1 MKRAID
7 LLGVPMDLGASRR
20 GVDMGPSALRIAG
33 ILERLRRLGHDVVD
47 RGNLPVPAMESAPA
61 GDARARYLEPIH
73 RTCEELR
80 RVLAATLGEGRF
92 PLVLGG
98 DHSLAVGTVAAVAA
112 HHRARGERIGLIWFD
127 AHGDMNTP
135 ETSPSGNLHGMPLAM
150 TLGYGAAD
158 MVRLG
163 GFAPK
168 IAPENCA
175 LIGVRS
181 LDPWEREVVQ
191 QSGVRVFT
199 MKEIDRLG
207 IGTVT
212 EQAIA
217 AATAGTAGCYFSMD
231 LDGLDPQIAPGT
243 GAPEP
248 GGVSYREAHLMLE
261 LVADSGRLLGFE
273 CVELNP
279 ILDDCNRTA
288 ELAVALVASALGE
301 QILPG

>member
-1 MKRAID
+1 VKRAID
-7 LLGVPMDLGASRR
+7 LYGVPMDLGASRR

-33 ILERLRRLGHDVVD
+33 ILERLRRLGHEVLD
-47 RGNLPVPAMESAPA
+47 RGNLPVPAMESTPA
-61 GDARARYLEPIH
+61 GDGRARYLGPIH
-73 RTCEELR
+73 RTCEELFGA
-80 RVLAATLGEGRF
+80 VAATLGQGRF

-112 HHRARGERIGLIWFD
+112 HYRERGERIGLIWFD

-150 TLGYGAAD
+150 TLGYGVED
-158 MVRLG
+158 LVRLG
-163 GFAPK
+163 GFRPK
-168 IAPENCA
+168 IEASNCA

-181 LDPWEREVVQ
+181 LDSWERELVQ

-199 MKEIDRLG
+199 MKEIDRQG
-207 IGTVT
+207 IGAVT
-212 EQAIA
+212 DQAIA
-217 AATAGTAGCYFSMD
+217 AATAGTAGFYLSLD
-231 LDGLDPQIAPGT
+231 LDGLDPLIAPGT

-261 LVADSGRLLGFE
+261 LIADSGRLLGLE

-279 ILDDCNRTA
+279 ILDHCNRTA
-288 ELAVALVASALGE
+288 ELAVELVASALGE

>member
-7 LLGVPMDLGASRR
+7 LFGVPMDLGASRR

-33 ILERLRRLGHDVVD
+33 IRERIRRLGHDVED
-47 RGNLPVPAMESAPA
+47 CGNLPVPAMESAPA
-61 GDARARYLEPIH
+61 GDGRARYLESIH
-73 RTCEELR
+73 RTCEDLYR
-80 RVLAATLGEGRF
+80 ALGATLGKGRF

-135 ETSPSGNLHGMPLAM
+135 ETSPSGNVHGMPLAM
-150 TLGYGAAD
+150 TLGYGAED

-168 IAPENCA
+168 IAAANCA

-191 QSGVRVFT
+191 RSGVRVFT
-199 MKEIDRLG
+199 MKEIDRQG
-207 IGTVT
+207 IGAVT

-217 AATAGTAGCYFSMD
+217 AATHGTAGFYLSLD

-261 LVADSGRLLGFE
+261 LIADSGQLLGLE

-279 ILDDCNRTA
+279 ILDHENRTA
-288 ELAVALVASALGE
+288 ELAVELVASALGE